1 MTKFHSFFSY
11 FFLLTSTTATLSLSF
26 LSTTT
31 TAIHLEPD
39 TNENKVNLVLR
50 NDKLQSEIED
60 AFDAWLVKHDKE
72 ITDAKERLK
81 RMKVF
86 GENYLFVL
94 EHNAKYAAGKV
105 SHYVE
110 MNKFAAHTREEYQ
123 KMLGFKKSLWR
134 KKDSDDKDTAK
145 DVT

>member
-1 MTKFHSFFSY
+1 MVGETRQ
-11 FFLLTSTTATLSLSF
+11 
-26 LSTTT
+26 
-31 TAIHLEPD
+31 
-39 TNENKVNLVLR
+39 R
-50 NDKLQSEIED
+50 NHRRK
-60 AFDAWLVKHDKE
+60 
-72 ITDAKERLK
+72 RLK

-145 DVT
+145 RCHLVGIRRS